1 MARRRISEQP
11 TSRLAIWARRI
22 ALFSLAATLI
32 AIIIVRSGALEIV
45 PALSTLAGA
54 LALALVAILLAFGA
68 GISIWN
74 DGVGGIREA
83 VTALLLG
90 LALIA
95 YPLYIGVKA
104 YRLPAIYDVTT
115 DPIDP
120 PRFEAIARLRPR
132 DANPVTY
139 AGLYTAEQQRI
150 AYSDIEPDL
159 TTASPQEAYDAV
171 LKVIGKR
178 KWHVVD
184 ARPPQAAAPRDG
196 LVEAIA
202 RTPILGFRDD
212 VVVRVRATQEGA
224 RIDVR
229 SASRYGRHDL
239 GTNAERV
246 RALIDEVDDRF
257 GRAGAGKEAAARRPK
272 PAQAGGQGQ
281 FGQTVSAADR
291 RRALGRDHAARD
303 QVFQMG
309 QYRQRSR
316 AGEPRIEPD
325 IDRPHQRRDVG
336 RAFAEPP
343 QDRFLATLPV
353 TDIALHEARRVA
365 HRSAVAGEVDRLAP
379 PRQLFQ
385 RGHVVAHGAVG
396 RRDDRGRPRHHVVA
410 GKDQVGFLE
419 RIGHVVRGVSRGR
432 QRLDGPAVAGYDR
445 AVGERDVGAEV
456 HVAAGVEPAGLA
468 DMQRPRR
475 RGAGPRRTQSRRSP
489 P

>member
-32 AIIIVRSGALEIV
+32 AVIIVRSGALDIV
-45 PALSTLAGA
+45 PALSTLGGA

-68 GISIWN
+68 GIAIWTE
-74 DGVGGIREA
+74 GVGGIREA

-95 YPLYIGVKA
+95 YPLYIGIKA
-104 YRLPAIYDVTT
+104 YKLPAIYDVTT
-115 DPIDP
+115 EPIDP

-139 AGLYTAEQQRI
+139 AGLYTAEQQRV
-150 AYSDIEPDL
+150 AYSDIEPEL

-171 LKVIGKR
+171 IKVIGKR

-212 VVVRVRATQEGA
+212 VVVRVRATQQGA

-246 RALIDEVDDRF
+246 RALIEDVDTVL
-257 GRAGAGKEAAARRPK
+257 AAPTPEKKQPVAPK
-272 PAQAGGQGQ
+272 PAQA
-281 FGQTVSAADR
+281 
-291 RRALGRDHAARD
+291 
-303 QVFQMG
+303 
-309 QYRQRSR
+309 
-316 AGEPRIEPD
+316 
-325 IDRPHQRRDVG
+325 
-336 RAFAEPP
+336 
-343 QDRFLATLPV
+343 
-353 TDIALHEARRVA
+353 
-365 HRSAVAGEVDRLAP
+365 
-379 PRQLFQ
+379 
-385 RGHVVAHGAVG
+385 
-396 RRDDRGRPRHHVVA
+396 A
-410 GKDQVGFLE
+410 GKGNSVK
-419 RIGHVVRGVSRGR
+419 R
-432 QRLDGPAVAGYDR
+432 
-445 AVGERDVGAEV
+445 
-456 HVAAGVEPAGLA
+456 
-468 DMQRPRR
+468 
-475 RGAGPRRTQSRRSP
+475 
-489 P
+489 